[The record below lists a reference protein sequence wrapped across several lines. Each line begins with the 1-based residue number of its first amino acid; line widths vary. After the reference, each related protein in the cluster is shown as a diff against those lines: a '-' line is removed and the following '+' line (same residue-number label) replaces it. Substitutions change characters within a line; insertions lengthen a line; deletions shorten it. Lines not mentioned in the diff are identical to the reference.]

1 MIDRVISQE
10 SNQIMTLSFSRLS
23 EQRKF
28 KNHSLLLLLF
38 YNIDLLENCLE
49 ILKTAITRE
58 NDRKTVDFGNLLR
71 GTTLHLLLVYIY
83 DFIP

>member
-10 SNQIMTLSFSRLS
+10 SNQATSLSYSRLS
-23 EQRKF
+23 DLRKA
-28 KNHSLLLLLF
+28 KNSSILLLLF

-49 ILKTAITRE
+49 ILKTAISRE

-71 GTTLHLLLVYIY
+71 GNFRDKCILFEFYLI
-83 DFIP
+83 